1 MWQLSIGLGAA
12 LVITGA
18 AFKLHADKA
27 EAERESLMAQLQ
39 VAINNEAVLKGTVD
53 DQNQQIA
60 QALEEQKAQQKK
72 IRSLELDNQKAA
84 QEVTNLRAKF
94 EKHDLNMLSL
104 RKPGLIAKIIN
115 KGTKEVGD
123 ELAAITDPDRP

>member
-1 MWQLSIGLGAA
+1 MGLGAA

-18 AFKLHADKA
+18 AFKLHVDKA
-27 EAERESLMAQLQ
+27 EAEREALMAQLQ
-39 VAINNEAVLKGTVD
+39 VAINNEAVLKGTIT
-53 DQNQQIA
+53 DQNQRIT
-60 QALEEQKAQQKK
+60 QALEDQKVQQEK
-72 IRSLELDNQKAA
+72 IRGLESDNQKAV

-94 EKHDLNMLSL
+94 AKHDLNMLSL